1 MPLSDQQRDLVEDS
15 IMDLHFAAQK
25 YIESE
30 KDIHRKL
37 LELNVQDALDV
48 FKDLSEQIK
57 DDEMKYDYK
66 IHLFIPF
73 HIWEM
78 VTSREKA
85 KAAEES

>member
-1 MPLSDQQRDLVEDS
+1 MPLGDKERDLVEDS

-25 YIESE
+25 YVETE

-37 LELNVQDALDV
+37 LELNVQDTLDI
-48 FKDLSEQIK
+48 FNDLAEQIK
-57 DDEMKYDYK
+57 DDEMRFDYK

-78 VTSREKA
+78 VTSREKDE
-85 KAAEES
+85 KD

>member
-1 MPLSDQQRDLVEDS
+1 MPLAEKERDLIEDS

-37 LELNVQDALDV
+37 LELNIQDTLEI
-48 FKDLSEQIK
+48 FKELKEQIK
-57 DDEMKYDYK
+57 DDEMRYDYK

-78 VTSREKA
+78 VKLREKA
-85 KAAEES
+85 EEKN